1 MDSHFHID
9 WLRRFRENL
18 RTGDMEALSANA
30 EAAGIDLLLDPA
42 LLALACE
49 LNFHPVVILIAS
61 LGEANA
67 PDPLPYRRVLAAYQY
82 LQGQITLDEAASACA
97 QVSQCSPLFYA
108 DVLQSGKNQHPLR
121 ETGRHQ
127 VQADDARFAIEWLI
141 NIGNATAIGPLI
153 KLWQQIDTTDKPWL
167 VACRAVI
174 KRTEVTHIQAEALTL
189 ALAAQLLIDTAP
201 ASQPSITQQVRVQRA
216 RLALKAQ
223 AADLAC
229 VAAAEALRYE
239 DNGERH
245 YSLARAL
252 ALAGKI
258 SEATRH
264 MHALLQDL
272 LNKPNP
278 SQDAETASAT
288 GFNVSNAEETLLT
301 VNRLLRAKGLQPFLM
316 SGTLLGYAREGGLL
330 PHDKDIDI
338 GLIGWQHQYAVAEAL
353 VEAGHFMFDMSQLKG
368 QRRFLISALD
378 MRNGNAVDF
387 FLFHDHGDHFLH
399 GIDFELGFTQN
410 FRFSRFG
417 LAEVDFLGDRF
428 FVPDNIDRNLT
439 ENYGDWRTPASS
451 YVVIVEAP
459 AILHTN
465 LEISDILVY
474 QEVLRTLL
482 KNMKPARI
490 RRILAHL
497 ERTGRTVF
505 DDSTRQRLVQWCERR
520 EVTQEQHIAEA
531 MASV

>member
-1 MDSHFHID
+1 
-9 WLRRFRENL
+9 
-18 RTGDMEALSANA
+18 
-30 EAAGIDLLLDPA
+30 
-42 LLALACE
+42 
-49 LNFHPVVILIAS
+49 VVILIAS

-127 VQADDARFAIEWLI
+127 VQADDAHFAIEWLI

-201 ASQPSITQQVRVQRA
+201 ASQPSITQQVRVQKT

-223 AADLAC
+223 AAELAC
-229 VAAAEALRYE
+229 VSATEALRHE

-245 YSLARAL
+245 YALARAL
-252 ALAGKI
+252 AFAGKLPESI
-258 SEATRH
+258 AH
-264 MHALLQDL
+264 MQALLVDL
-272 LNKPNP
+272 LEQHEPQP
-278 SQDAETASAT
+278 DTAQPTAS
-288 GFNVSNAEETLLT
+288 FNVSNAEETLLT

-378 MRNGNAVDF
+378 VRNGNAVDF

-417 LAEVDFLGDRF
+417 LSEIDFLGDRF
-428 FVPDNIDRNLT
+428 YVPDDIDRNLT
-439 ENYGDWRTPASS
+439 ENYGDWRTPVSS
-451 YVVIVEAP
+451 YVVIVESP
-459 AILHTN
+459 AIVHTRPD
-465 LEISDILVY
+465 ISDTLVY